1 VADDIR
7 KIQVLIGASVD
18 GDDFIEAHGTAEIPP
33 DYDSADI
40 RALMVRKI
48 EDTAF
53 ELTQREFGR
62 QPTRTALRAAVARL
76 IGIELSLRQPGNRQ
90 QIIDRVQQLI
100 DLSNDDAIEQF
111 GEAVEED

>member
-18 GDDFIEAHGTAEIPP
+18 GEGFIEAHGTADIPP

-53 ELTQREFGR
+53 DLTQREFGR

-76 IGIELSLRQPGNRQ
+76 IGIELALRQPGNRQ
-90 QIIDRVQQLI
+90 QIIDKVQALI
-100 DLSNDDAIEQF
+100 DLPNADAIEQY
-111 GEAVEED
+111 GEPQED